1 MTWVYCIVEKNDW
14 TETLYKAYTWNDV
27 ADEEEIV
34 GFELFDKPYQSK
46 YDMSKNSIFNI
57 FDRNNFN
64 DNNYFED
71 TTSIYG
77 ETYSDRI

>member
-1 MTWVYCIVEKNDW
+1 MGILHSRKYDC
-14 TETLYKAYTWNDV
+14 TETLYKAYTWDDV
-27 ADEEEIV
+27 TDKEEIV

-46 YDMSKNSIFNI
+46 YDMSKNSAFHIFV
-57 FDRNNFN
+57 RNSFN

-71 TTSIYG
+71 TTSTDK

>member
-1 MTWVYCIVEKNDW
+1 MGILHSRKNVW
-14 TETLYKAYTWNDV
+14 TETLYKAYTWDDV
-27 ADEEEIV
+27 TDEEEIV

-46 YDMSKNSIFNI
+46 HDISKNSSFYI

-71 TTSIYG
+71 TTSI
-77 ETYSDRI
+77 DRENYNERI

>member
-1 MTWVYCIVEKNDW
+1 MGILHSRKNDW

-57 FDRNNFN
+57 FARNNFN

>member
-1 MTWVYCIVEKNDW
+1 MGILHSRKNDW

-27 ADEEEIV
+27 IDEKEIV
-34 GFELFDKPYQSK
+34 GFELFGKPYQSK
-46 YDMSKNSIFNI
+46 YDISKNSSFHI

-71 TTSIYG
+71 TTSTDK

>member
-1 MTWVYCIVEKNDW
+1 MGILHSRKNVW
-14 TETLYKAYTWNDV
+14 TETLYKAYTWDDV
-27 ADEEEIV
+27 TDEEEIV

-46 YDMSKNSIFNI
+46 YDMSKNSAFHIFV
-57 FDRNNFN
+57 RNSFN

-71 TTSIYG
+71 TTSTDK

>member
-1 MTWVYCIVEKNDW
+1 MGILHSRKNDW

-46 YDMSKNSIFNI
+46 YDMSKNSIFHINCLV
-57 FDRNNFN
+57 
-64 DNNYFED
+64 
-71 TTSIYG
+71 
-77 ETYSDRI
+77 ETPSFRVERKQDHSFFC

>member
-1 MTWVYCIVEKNDW
+1 MGILHSRKNVW

-27 ADEEEIV
+27 TDEEEIV

-46 YDMSKNSIFNI
+46 YDMSKNSAFHIFG
-57 FDRNNFN
+57 RNSFN

-71 TTSIYG
+71 TTSTDK